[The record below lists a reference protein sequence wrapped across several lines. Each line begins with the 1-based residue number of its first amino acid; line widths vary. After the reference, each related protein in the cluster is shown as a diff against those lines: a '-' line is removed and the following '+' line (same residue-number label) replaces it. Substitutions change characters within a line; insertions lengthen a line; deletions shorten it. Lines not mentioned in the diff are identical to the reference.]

1 MREGRSRNMEF
12 LEFTIDKFIFR
23 VAKGIKYSQ
32 DDVWL
37 ASAGERR
44 WRIGITDFLQ
54 KTSGDVVIA
63 QLPDLGRT
71 FQRGS
76 EIAQFETV
84 KTIISVSAP
93 VTGKVVERNER
104 ILDEPGLLNSDPY
117 GEGWIVTIETSNME
131 EEFKRL
137 LSDGSYFELM
147 KKKISEVQSK

>member
-1 MREGRSRNMEF
+1 MEF

-37 ASAGERR
+37 DSGGGRR

-76 EIAQFETV
+76 QVAQFETV
-84 KTIISVSAP
+84 KTIISVPTP
-93 VTGKVVERNER
+93 VTGKVVERNDR
-104 ILDEPGLLNSDPY
+104 IIDEPGLLNSDPY
-117 GEGWIVTIETSNME
+117 GKGWIVTVEASNIE
-131 EEFKRL
+131 EEFKHL

-147 KKKISEVQSK
+147 KKKVSEVQSKSGK

>member
-1 MREGRSRNMEF
+1 MEF

-23 VAKGIKYSQ
+23 VVKGNKYSQ

-54 KTSGDVVIA
+54 KTSGDAVIA

-76 EIAQFETV
+76 EVAQFETV
-84 KTIISVSAP
+84 KTIISVPMP
-93 VTGKVVERNER
+93 VTGKVVERNDR

-117 GEGWIVTIETSNME
+117 GKGWIVTVEASNVE
-131 EEFKRL
+131 KEFKHL
-137 LSDGSYFELM
+137 LSDSSYFELM
-147 KKKISEVQSK
+147 KKKVSEVQSKPRK

>member
-1 MREGRSRNMEF
+1 MEF

-23 VAKGIKYSQ
+23 VAKGFKYSQ

-37 ASAGERR
+37 TGAGERR

-63 QLPDLGRT
+63 QLPNLGKT

-76 EIAQFETV
+76 EVAQFETV
-84 KTIISVSAP
+84 KTIISVP
-93 VTGKVVERNER
+93 TPITGKVVERNEK

-117 GEGWIVTIETSNME
+117 GKGWIVTVEASNIE
-131 EEFKRL
+131 EEFKHL

-147 KKKISEVQSK
+147 KKKVSEVQSK

>member
-147 KKKISEVQSK
+147 KKKISEIQSK